1 MPVEN
6 TLAHSNFQTIQIFR
20 GLNSMDLEKA
30 LTKLVYRVRFF
41 AEGELI
47 MQRGDEVSTFMAVV
61 DGELIGEMNVPGSND
76 LRIEHIMP
84 GQLIASAILFSDK
97 NILPVNL
104 IARRASRILYISK
117 SDFLTLLKE
126 NETILLNFLKI
137 VSEKGQFL
145 ANKLHFL
152 TFRDLKQ
159 KVAAY
164 ILEHCGSDYHSFE
177 MQTTQEE
184 LARLFGVARTSLI
197 RTMQALQDDG
207 LIEIDR
213 KWIKCLDKNGLRK
226 V

>member
-1 MPVEN
+1 MEK
-6 TLAHSNFQTIQIFR
+6 TLAHSDFQPIQVFQ
-20 GLNSMDLEKA
+20 GLSCMELEKA
-30 LTKLVYRVRFF
+30 LTKLVYRVRFY

-47 MQRGDEVSTFMAVV
+47 MQRGDEVTAFMAVL
-61 DGELIGEMNVPGSND
+61 DGELIGEMQVPGAND
-76 LRIEHIMP
+76 LRVEHMYP
-84 GQLIASAILFSDK
+84 GQLIASAILFSEK
-97 NILPVNL
+97 NLLPVNL
-104 IARRASRILYISK
+104 IARKPSRVLYISK
-117 SDFLTLLKE
+117 SDFLKLLKE

-137 VSEKGQFL
+137 VSEKGHFL

-164 ILEHCGSDYHSFE
+164 ILEQCGADYQSFE
-177 MQTTQEE
+177 MKGTQEE

-197 RTMQALQDDG
+197 RAIQALQDDG

-213 KWIKCLDKNGLRK
+213 KWIKCLDKSGLKK